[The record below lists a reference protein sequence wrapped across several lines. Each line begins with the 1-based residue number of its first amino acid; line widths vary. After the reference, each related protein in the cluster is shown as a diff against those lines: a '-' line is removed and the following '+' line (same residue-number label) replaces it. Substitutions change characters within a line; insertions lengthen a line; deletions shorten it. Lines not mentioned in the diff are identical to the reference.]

1 MLGIEDFGKRLQ
13 DDLNVIASGI
23 EGAIPFKIFTNLGDY
38 TEAYRYNNQGNPNA
52 VAQYQYGILR
62 VLPSEIVPIK
72 GLAVQNFVFQLEC
85 AVNIDESEKD
95 SNGNYIQVVNTQEI
109 LNNYAQNYT
118 GTTATIDGVDG
129 KSYTIAYAINPC
141 TVSSVTMTTSD
152 YGEVLP
158 VQLTIEVGA
167 VENGINLN
175 DIDIT
180 IDGQAVYPLSIQAT
194 RKRVPQ
200 ENGFSNK
207 TSTSIGML
215 QNGFGLDL
223 QMPLLYNS
231 LGEMILDDI
240 YEGEDNVAHCV
251 DLKFNKW
258 ITYYTYTISGLAQ
271 VNYERH
277 SVLYSYNSETGYLS
291 FSAVI
296 GTNKSIQLFSKTS
309 FLGYL
314 NGFSE
319 IDYGDGTTETSSI
332 TGIHTYTNA
341 GTYIIK
347 IKASGTKNIFDE
359 IEPKDRCY
367 VMTFGNTSHNTSA
380 NTNISP
386 QLSLVEGV
394 PHIMKYDEHWT
405 ETTVTYTQ
413 TTTKSFFELFG
424 SQITSVYSGDIIF
437 INGKLCLIAQL
448 GGISTQW
455 HTFEAGTYVLRKY
468 RP

>member
-13 DDLNVIASGI
+13 DDLNVIASTI
-23 EGAIPFKIFTNLGDY
+23 TGAIPFKIFTNLGDY
-38 TEAYRYNNQGNPNA
+38 TEAYRYDNAGNTNA

-141 TVSSVTMTTSD
+141 SVSSVTMTTSD

-240 YEGEDNVAHCV
+240 YSGKDNVAHCV
-251 DLKFNKW
+251 DLSFNKYIEW
-258 ITYYTYTISGLAQ
+258 TNQTILYNTIFENRHYSIYSHDKYADTLEFEIKVTSISLSKPTETINISCGEATGVTFNWGDNSSTTTPTHEYTQNGTYKITISN
-271 VNYERH
+271 V
-277 SVLYSYNSETGYLS
+277 
-291 FSAVI
+291 
-296 GTNKSIQLFSKTS
+296 SKIINTIS
-309 FLGYL
+309 HK
-314 NGFSE
+314 
-319 IDYGDGTTETSSI
+319 DYC
-332 TGIHTYTNA
+332 
-341 GTYIIK
+341 YIMI
-347 IKASGTKNIFDE
+347 
-359 IEPKDRCY
+359 
-367 VMTFGNTSHNTSA
+367 FGNTSHNTSA

-394 PHIMKYDEHWT
+394 PYILNYSNKWIEAEIT
-405 ETTVTYTQ
+405 
-413 TTTKSFFELFG
+413 
-424 SQITSVYSGDIIF
+424 ITSLNRVESFNLQANDILFTGDGTVYYTKVAKTIYHLYQKD
-437 INGKLCLIAQL
+437 GKYITRQFNR
-448 GGISTQW
+448 G
-455 HTFEAGTYVLRKY
+455 
-468 RP
+468 

>member
-1 MLGIEDFGKRLQ
+1 MLGIEDFGKQLQ
-13 DDLNVIASGI
+13 DDLNVIASTI
-23 EGAIPFKIFTNLGDY
+23 TGAIPFKIFTNLGDY
-38 TEAYRYNNQGNPNA
+38 TEAYRVIND
-52 VAQYQYGILR
+52 VERYQFGILR
-62 VLPSEIVPIK
+62 VLPSELVPIK
-72 GLAVQNFVFQLEC
+72 GLQVQNFVFQLEC
-85 AVNIDESEKD
+85 AVDIDRSEKD
-95 SNGNYIQVVNTQEI
+95 DNGNYAQVVNTQTI
-109 LNNYAQNYT
+109 LNNYAQAMT
-118 GTTATIDGVDG
+118 GTTSTLTAGSKT
-129 KSYTIAYAINPC
+129 YTIAYAINPC

-180 IDGQAVYPLSIQAT
+180 IDGQAIYPLSVQAT

-207 TSTSIGML
+207 TSTNIGML
-215 QNGFGLDL
+215 QNGFGIDL

-258 ITYYTYTISGLAQ
+258 ITYYTYTISGLAK

-309 FLGYL
+309 YLGNL
-314 NGFSE
+314 TGFSE

-341 GTYIIK
+341 GTYTIK
-347 IKASGTKNIFDE
+347 IKANSTKNIFDE
-359 IEPKDRCY
+359 IEKKDRCY
-367 VMTFGNTSHNTSA
+367 IMTFGNTSHNTSA

-437 INGKLCLIAQL
+437 INGKLCLIAQQD
-448 GGISTQW
+448 GISTQW
-455 HTFEAGTYVLRKY
+455 HTFEAGTYTLRKY